1 MLAPWIADEMKT
13 ASLSDKRL
21 NARLEEILGQLA
33 SRPTS
38 SIPSACGG
46 YAETAAAYRFFDNE
60 RVTFDGVLQPHID
73 ATRGRI
79 KEQPVV
85 IMVQDTTEID
95 LTRPQQQVV
104 GAGPMDGSSRRGIFT
119 HALHALTPDGTL
131 LGTARAINWAR
142 EEKTTP
148 CSKLT
153 SYQRIAVPIEQKESY
168 RWITTLEHVRRM
180 ASELPRTQFV
190 CVADS
195 EADIYELMVAA
206 MAEPR
211 HADWIVRACHNRTLP
226 ARAESDSKQDP
237 QAGESDTSPQNLR
250 EQVLTT
256 PVLFRQTIHIRER
269 ERKYNCEQRG
279 RRQPRSA
286 RPAEVEVRSCRITLR
301 APWRPQA
308 PLPNVSVNV
317 VMVSEPNPPQGEPA
331 VEWILLTSLPIETLD
346 QVRQVIQNY
355 CVRWLIEVFFRTL
368 KSGCCVEDRRF
379 EHVDRFLPCLAIY
392 LIVTWRTLYVCR
404 LGREFPDISCEA
416 VFEPAEWQSV
426 YQVVHRKAPPATAPT
441 LAEMVRLVAQL
452 GGYVNRKRDDPPGPQ
467 TIWLGL
473 QRVHDIALCW
483 MTFGPGARR
492 AEDV

>member
-1 MLAPWIADEMKT
+1 MSASWIADEMET
-13 ASLSDKRL
+13 ATLPDKRL
-21 NARLEEILGQLA
+21 NARLKEILDQLA
-33 SRPTS
+33 SRPTG

-46 YAETAAAYRFFDNE
+46 YAETAAAYRFFDND
-60 RVTFDGVLQPHID
+60 RVTFDDVLQPHID
-73 ATRGRI
+73 ATRRRI
-79 KEQPVV
+79 EEQSVV

-104 GAGPMDGSSRRGIFT
+104 GAGPMDGSSRRGIFM
-119 HALHALTPDGTL
+119 HLLHALTPDGTP
-131 LGTARAINWAR
+131 LGTARAIHWAR

-153 SYQRIAVPIEQKESY
+153 SHQRIAVPIEQKESN

-180 ASELPRTQFV
+180 ASELPKTQFV

-211 HADWIVRACHNRTLP
+211 HADWIVRACHDRALP
-226 ARAESDSKQDP
+226 AGAKSDAIP
-237 QAGESDTSPQNLR
+237 GPEAHESDTSPQKLR
-250 EQVLTT
+250 GRVLAT
-256 PVLFRQTIHIRER
+256 PVRFRQTIHIRER

-286 RPAEVEVRSCRITLR
+286 RSAEVEVRSCRITLS
-301 APWRPQA
+301 APWRPQGQ
-308 PLPNVSVNV
+308 LPDVSVNI
-317 VMVSEPNPPQGEPA
+317 VMVSEPNPPEGEPA

-346 QVRQVIQNY
+346 QVRQVIENY

-379 EHVDRFLPCLAIY
+379 EHIDRMLPCLAIY
-392 LIVTWRTLYVCR
+392 LIVAWRTLYLCR
-404 LGREFPDISCEA
+404 LGRAFPEISCET
-416 VFEPAEWQSV
+416 VFEPAEWKSV
-426 YQVVHRKAPPATAPT
+426 YQVVHRKAPPAAAPM
-441 LAEMVRLVAQL
+441 LAEMVRMVAQL

-473 QRVHDIALCW
+473 QRVHDISHCW
-483 MTFGPGARR
+483 MTFGPGASG
-492 AEDV
+492 DKVV